1 MIEQQKNKDY
11 YRGFKCKYKF
21 IKEAMRIFPPWF
33 GKDWAPAWTLASKI
47 RFCFQFLIPNR
58 SDPQAKIHLVIKV
71 LRRKWARLFCKAK
84 INLQVV
90 WVTGAST
97 GIGEALAM
105 EAVKH
110 GAKVVITARWLLSS
124 DKNKYHQRTSKI
136 LGKGGPCNP

>member
-47 RFCFQFLIPNR
+47 RFCFQFLILNHR
-58 SDPQAKIHLVIKV
+58 GPQAKIHLVIKV
-71 LRRKWARLFCKAK
+71 SRSNWSKLLCKAK

-97 GIGEALAM
+97 GIGAALAM

-110 GAKVVITARWLLSS
+110 GAKVVITARWLLS
-124 DKNKYHQRTSKI
+124 N
-136 LGKGGPCNP
+136 